1 MFSETMLIS
10 TKLLNGLGLTIVG
23 MGVVFTAL
31 ILISVAIDVLRL
43 VSAGMHK
50 KRINQPQDIKGD
62 PSTQVELQPT
72 SLNDEETL
80 VAVITAS
87 VAAVSN
93 TGTENIFVRSIR
105 PRLQNNPIWSSVG
118 RQLQMGDLLS
128 NRGK

>member
-31 ILISVAIDVLRL
+31 ILISVAIDVLQL
-43 VSAGMHK
+43 ISAGMRK
-50 KRINQPQDIKGD
+50 KRINQPQDIKVD
-62 PSTQVELQPT
+62 PNTHELQPT
-72 SLNDEETL
+72 SLNDEEAL

-118 RQLQMGDLLS
+118 RQLQMRELLN